1 MRRHHWHSRHRSG
14 CWDFARSFAF
24 EGAATDEGPRGAEFY
39 FSAGRGDD
47 ELGSAGLGVRRPLRY
62 LAWKLDLTPEQLA
75 ATARILE
82 RLKIERAQ
90 AEVEHRRSAAAL
102 ADALEGDAFDGAAA
116 SVAAD
121 HRADSARAV
130 QKAVATALAEL
141 HAALQP
147 DQRRRLAMLIRRA
160 RSRSEKARDLIG
172 TRSAHR

>member
-1 MRRHHWHSRHRSG
+1 MRRHHWHSRHRGG
-14 CWDFARSFAF
+14 CWDFGRAFAF
-24 EGAATDEGPRGAEFY
+24 EGGATEDGPRGAEFH
-39 FSAGRGDD
+39 FSAGRGGDD
-47 ELGSAGLGVRRPLRY
+47 ELGSAGLGVRRPLRF
-62 LAWKLDLTPEQLA
+62 LAWKLDLTPDQLA

-130 QKAVATALAEL
+130 QKAVASALADL

-147 DQRRRLAMLIRRA
+147 DQRRRLAMLIR
-160 RSRSEKARDLIG
+160 
-172 TRSAHR
+172 TRQITF

>member
-1 MRRHHWHSRHRSG
+1 MRHHHWHSRHRGG
-14 CWDFARSFAF
+14 CWDFGRAFAF
-24 EGAATDEGPRGAEFY
+24 AGGPGEDGPRGAEFD
-39 FSAGRGDD
+39 FSAGRGGDE

-102 ADALEGDAFDGAAA
+102 ADALEGDAFDGTAA

-121 HRADSARAV
+121 HRADSARSV
-130 QKAVATALAEL
+130 QKAVATALADL

-147 DQRRRLAMLIRRA
+147 DQRRRLAMLIR
-160 RSRSEKARDLIG
+160 
-172 TRSAHR
+172 TRQITF

>member
-1 MRRHHWHSRHRSG
+1 MRHHHWHSRHRGG
-14 CWDFARSFAF
+14 CWDFGRSFAF
-24 EGAATDEGPRGAEFY
+24 AGGPADDGPRGAEFH
-39 FSAGRGDD
+39 FSVGRGGDD
-47 ELGSAGLGVRRPLRY
+47 EIGSAGLGVRRPLRY

-90 AEVEHRRSAAAL
+90 AEVENRRSAAAL

-121 HRADSARAV
+121 HRADSARSV
-130 QKAVATALAEL
+130 QKAVATALADL

-147 DQRRRLAMLIRRA
+147 DQRRRLAMLIR
-160 RSRSEKARDLIG
+160 
-172 TRSAHR
+172 TRQITF

>member
-1 MRRHHWHSRHRSG
+1 MHRRHHWHSWARKG
-14 CWDFARSFAF
+14 CWDFGPAYAWA
-24 EGAATDEGPRGAEFY
+24 GATGDEGPRGAEFH
-39 FSAGRGDD
+39 FSMGRGDD

-62 LAWKLDLTPEQLA
+62 LAWKLDLTQDQLA

-102 ADALEGDAFDGAAA
+102 ADALEGEAFDNTKA

-130 QKAVATALAEL
+130 QKAVATALADL
-141 HAALQP
+141 HAALEP
-147 DQRRRLAMLIRRA
+147 DQRRRLAMLIR
-160 RSRSEKARDLIG
+160 
-172 TRSAHR
+172 TRQITF

>member
-1 MRRHHWHSRHRSG
+1 MRHHHWHSRHRGG
-14 CWDFARSFAF
+14 CWDFGRAFAF
-24 EGAATDEGPRGAEFY
+24 EG
-39 FSAGRGDD
+39 GRDRRRTSRRRVPLLGRTGDD
-47 ELGSAGLGVRRPLRY
+47 ELGSAGLGVRRPLRF

-121 HRADSARAV
+121 HRADSARARC
-130 QKAVATALAEL
+130 
-141 HAALQP
+141 
-147 DQRRRLAMLIRRA
+147 RRRSRP
-160 RSRSEKARDLIG
+160 RSPTCTPRSSP
-172 TRSAHR
+172 TSAAAWRC